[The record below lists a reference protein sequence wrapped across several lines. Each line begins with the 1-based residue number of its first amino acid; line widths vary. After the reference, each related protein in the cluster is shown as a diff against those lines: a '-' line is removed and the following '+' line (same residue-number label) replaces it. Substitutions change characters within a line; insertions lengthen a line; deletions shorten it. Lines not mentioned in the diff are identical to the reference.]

1 MNTPNTSATAFNPAL
16 AELSGRTAQRVRHEL
31 LRRNVSVVRSTRL
44 TPGMLRITL
53 GGAELRGFYSPGFDD
68 HVKLFFPDLATG
80 EFNLSAG
87 GLGSPGGPGA
97 EPAPDAPRPIMR
109 DYTPRHFDA
118 QALTLDIDF
127 ALHEAGPATQWA
139 LQAKV
144 GDPLVIGGPRG
155 SFLLPTDFDWHLLV
169 GDDTALPAIARRL
182 AELPAGSRA
191 VVVAEVDN
199 AECVQTLQSAAALQ
213 VQWVFRGASAAGE
226 SAGLLA
232 ALQALAWPAGDF
244 HAWVACETG
253 AAKAVRSYLL
263 AERGAQPKWLKA
275 AGYWRRG
282 SSAVHENIDSE

>member
-1 MNTPNTSATAFNPAL
+1 MNTPLNPAL

-31 LRRNVSVVRSTRL
+31 RRRNVRVVRSTRL

-53 GGAELRGFYSPGFDD
+53 GGAELQGFYSPGFDD
-68 HVKLFFPDLATG
+68 HVKLFFPDPATG
-80 EFNLSAG
+80 EFHAPQ
-87 GLGSPGGPGA
+87 LGPNGVES
-97 EPAPDAPRPIMR
+97 APDAPRPIMR

-191 VVVAEVDN
+191 IVVAEVDN
-199 AECVQTLQSAAALQ
+199 AACVQSLQSAAALQ
-213 VQWVFRGASAAGE
+213 VQWVLRDGAAAGE

-253 AAKAVRSYLL
+253 AAKALRSYLL
-263 AERGAQPKWLKA
+263 AERGAQPKWVKA

-282 SSAVHENIDSE
+282 SVAVHENIDNE

>member
-1 MNTPNTSATAFNPAL
+1 MNTTLNPAL

-31 LRRNVSVVRSTRL
+31 RRRNVHVVRSTRL

-53 GGAELRGFYSPGFDD
+53 GGAELQGFYSPGFDD
-68 HVKLFFPDLATG
+68 HVKLFFPDPATG
-80 EFNLSAG
+80 EFHLAAA
-87 GLGSPGGPGA
+87 GPGA
-97 EPAPDAPRPIMR
+97 DAAPDAPRPIMR

-191 VVVAEVDN
+191 LVVAEVDN
-199 AECVQTLQSAAALQ
+199 LECVQTLQTAATLQ
-213 VQWVFRGASAAGE
+213 LQWVFRDAGAAGDA
-226 SAGLLA
+226 AGLLS

-253 AAKAVRSYLL
+253 VAKAVRSYLL
-263 AERGAQPKWLKA
+263 AERGAQAKWLKA

-282 SSAVHENIDSE
+282 SIAVHENIDSE